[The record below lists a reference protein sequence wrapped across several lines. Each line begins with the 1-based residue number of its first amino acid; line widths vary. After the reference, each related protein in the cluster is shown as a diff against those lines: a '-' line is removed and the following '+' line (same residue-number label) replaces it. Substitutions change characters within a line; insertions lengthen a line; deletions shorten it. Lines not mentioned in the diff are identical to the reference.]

1 MQLKSHATPDYRVI
15 CSKESVG
22 RALAVTNENQEILRE
37 KLAHMRSEH
46 RDLDDVIA
54 RISFDTPFD

>member
-1 MQLKSHATPDYRVI
+1 
-15 CSKESVG
+15 
-22 RALAVTNENQEILRE
+22 VTNENQDILRE

-54 RISFDTPFD
+54 RISSDTPFD